1 VLTIIEPFQL
11 IANVIQNIGDLLINN
26 FFKGLTS
33 IAQFIGGALSF
44 PFKLI
49 AKVVG
54 VDTATVAPNESLDNN
69 SADDV
74 KTAIQETNRKL
85 DTLIQLMSNGG
96 IGVYLD
102 GRKVS
107 EQLAIASS

>member
-1 VLTIIEPFQL
+1 MTIIEPFQL
-11 IANVIQNIGDLLINN
+11 IANVIQNIGELLINN

-33 IAQFIGGALSF
+33 IAQFIGGVLAF

-54 VDTATVAPNESLDNN
+54 VDTSGI
-69 SADDV
+69 SG
-74 KTAIQETNRKL
+74 ETNASESQSDGVVKAIAETNQKL
-85 DTLIQLMSNGG
+85 DTLIGLMMSGG
-96 IGVYLD
+96 IAVNLD